1 MVHKSRPFRPTENKR
16 ETKVDSHI
24 YGQLSCFA
32 YEILVPLPAI
42 ELVPLEMEVWG
53 KKRNESVEF

>member
-1 MVHKSRPFRPTENKR
+1 MECDICDIWNGTGHSPEI
-16 ETKVDSHI
+16 DSHI
-24 YGQLSCFA
+24 YGQLSCLA
-32 YEILVPLPAI
+32 YEILVPLPVI